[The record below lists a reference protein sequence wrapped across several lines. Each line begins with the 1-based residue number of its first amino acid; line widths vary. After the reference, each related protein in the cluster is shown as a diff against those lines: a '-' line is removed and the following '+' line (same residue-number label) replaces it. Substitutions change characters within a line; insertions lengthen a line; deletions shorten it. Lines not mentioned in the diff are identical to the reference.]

1 MRPSGNTVRG
11 LRSRRGVSFPPK
23 QSIPSEVGIMRRG
36 RVLAIS
42 AVLLAMLAGPG
53 RLLAQ
58 EGKTAATTAATAGTT
73 PESFKYFGFLTDE
86 HYQPA
91 ERVAL
96 WIVLAVAFGGL
107 VYAAL
112 LVGQVL
118 GADQG
123 TPKMREVAK
132 AIRQGAN
139 AYLARQFKAI
149 ILLVFLITAI
159 LYFAVAGSKEPN
171 ALTIAAG
178 RAGAFFV
185 GATFSWLVGFV
196 GMSLAVRGN
205 LRVAAAART
214 SYGGALQIGYR
225 TGTITG
231 MLTDGLG
238 LLGGT
243 VIFMMYGE
251 HAYEILL
258 GFGFGGTL
266 LALFMRVG
274 GGIYTKA
281 ADVGADLVGKVEA
294 NIPEDDPRNAAT
306 IADNVGDNVGDCAGM
321 ASDIFESYEVTIVAA
336 MILGYASFGHKG
348 VIFPLLVRA
357 IGVIGSIISTYTV
370 KAGPNS
376 TSDEALH
383 SVHRG
388 FIIGSIISVFGF
400 FALGLAY
407 LHFDKKYYAEY
418 PQALGGYELASDFEV
433 ANKKFLDDNAD
444 LRAKGDETSRKDY
457 QKKYGEFINGYQG
470 DIFPRLPFWA
480 SFGWGGLD
488 MRPAWTCLIGILLA
502 LALNKV
508 TSYYTHTSYEPVKS
522 MAKACQT
529 GHATNIIQGFAVGY
543 ESAVVATVVIATA
556 IFLSVLIY
564 AGASPIFIAYGVA
577 MCGIGMLT
585 LTGNTISMDVFG
597 PVADNSNGIG
607 EMAYDREEMGEEN
620 YKRARQIL
628 ADLDAVGNTTKA
640 ETKGIAIGSA
650 VIAAVSLFASFIA
663 VIAVGS
669 ESKIGEMTTAQY
681 LAEAGRLSIAQ
692 PQVFIGALIGGV
704 VPFLFSSML
713 IRAVGRAAF
722 LIVKE
727 CRAQFRDPEIWA
739 GTKVPDYGRVVNI
752 CTLAA
757 QGELIGPG
765 LLAILAP
772 ILVGIFL
779 GPYALGGYLAGMIIV
794 GQLLAVFMAN
804 AGGAWDNAKKTIE
817 DEPRTE
823 FSGKGSEKHKAAVTG
838 DTVGDPLKD
847 TAGPALNPLIKVMNM
862 VALLAIGPIIY
873 YGNSPRWSVAWF
885 LFYLVGFAG
894 AALVGWAIYRSKVE
908 SKELREMEAEL
919 SGVASAGKSLDA
931 VGTEV

>member
-1 MRPSGNTVRG
+1 MQPVD
-11 LRSRRGVSFPPK
+11 PK
-23 QSIPSEVGIMRRG
+23 PFE
-36 RVLAIS
+36 
-42 AVLLAMLAGPG
+42 
-53 RLLAQ
+53 
-58 EGKTAATTAATAGTT
+58 
-73 PESFKYFGFLTDE
+73 YFNFLKDP
-86 HYQPA
+86 HYA
-91 ERVAL
+91 LGERVAL
-96 WIVLAVAFGGL
+96 WVVLIIAIVGLA
-107 VYAAL
+107 YAL
-112 LVGQVL
+112 WLVGKVI

-123 TPKMREVAK
+123 TPKMQGVAR
-132 AIRQGAN
+132 AIKEGAN
-139 AYLARQFKAI
+139 AYLGRQFRAI
-149 ILLVFLITAI
+149 ILLVFVLTGI
-159 LYFAVAGSKEPN
+159 LYFATSGEKGQEFVQ
-171 ALTIAAG
+171 LG
-178 RAGAFFV
+178 RALAFFL
-185 GATFSWLVGFV
+185 GASFSWIVGYV

-214 SYGGALQIGYR
+214 SYGAALQLGYR
-225 TGTITG
+225 TGTVTG

-243 VIFMMYGE
+243 VIFMAYGE

-294 NIPEDDPRNAAT
+294 GIPEDDPRNAAT

-321 ASDIFESYEVTIVAA
+321 AADIFESYEVTIVAA

-357 IGVIGSIISTYTV
+357 IGVIGSIISTYSV
-370 KAGPNS
+370 KAGPDS
-376 TSDEALH
+376 KSDEALH

-388 FIIGSIISVFGF
+388 FILGSIISVAGF
-400 FALGLAY
+400 FVLGLGY
-407 LHFDKKYYAEY
+407 LHFNDDYIREY
-418 PQALGGYELASDFEV
+418 PQALGGYERTDTFNTERAANESRLTADFAAANIDLKVKDPAGYDRKLGEAQSTADRAFVKAYTGAILSDRQPLWS
-433 ANKKFLDDNAD
+433 NL
-444 LRAKGDETSRKDY
+444 
-457 QKKYGEFINGYQG
+457 
-470 DIFPRLPFWA
+470 
-480 SFGWGGLD
+480 GWRGLD
-488 MRPAWTCLIGILLA
+488 MRPALTCLIGIILA
-502 LALNKV
+502 IGLNKC
-508 TSYYTHTSYEPVKS
+508 TSYYTHTQYEPVKS
-522 MAKACQT
+522 LAKACQT

-543 ESAVVATVVIATA
+543 ESTVVAVGVIAVA
-556 IFLSVLIY
+556 LFLSVVIY
-564 AGASPIFIAYGVA
+564 AGASPIFVAYGVA

-607 EMAYDREEMGEEN
+607 EMGYDREEMGEEN

-669 ESKIGEMTTAQY
+669 ESKIGEMTIAQY
-681 LAEAGRLSIAQ
+681 AAEAAKLSVAQ
-692 PQVFIGALIGGV
+692 PEVFIGMLIGGA

-727 CRAQFRDPEIWA
+727 CRAQFRDKEIWA
-739 GTKVPDYGRVVNI
+739 GTKLPDYGRVVNI
-752 CTLAA
+752 CTAAA
-757 QGELIGPG
+757 QRELIGPG
-765 LLAILAP
+765 LLAIMMP
-772 ILVGIFL
+772 ILVAIYL
-779 GPYALGGYLAGMIIV
+779 GPYALGGYLAGMIVV

-817 DEPRTE
+817 DGLYG
-823 FSGKGSEKHKAAVTG
+823 GKGSEAHKAAVTG

-862 VALLAIGPIIY
+862 VALLAIGPVLAASRSGY
-873 YGNSPRWSVAWF
+873 SWV
-885 LFYLVGFAG
+885 LYLVGLFG
-894 AALVGWAIYRSKVE
+894 IAAVGWAIWRSKTE

-919 SGVASAGKSLDA
+919 SGEKVDEPTFES
-931 VGTEV
+931 VGR